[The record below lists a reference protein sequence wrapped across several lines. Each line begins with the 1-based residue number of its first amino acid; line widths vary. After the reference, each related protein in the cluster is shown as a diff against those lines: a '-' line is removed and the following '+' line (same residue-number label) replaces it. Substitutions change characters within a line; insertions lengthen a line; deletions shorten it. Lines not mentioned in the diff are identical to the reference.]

1 MAGLPPQVPAS
12 LQIYNSY
19 VVDPEWQRKFTIIW
33 CSAVG
38 VVAVASLPKL
48 AGSLRNG
55 RFLKGFF
62 GISEDLQKGGYISV
76 TCEDK
81 LPPPRS
87 NNRVTRTWSSVA
99 SVRYWTLPY
108 IGLNLAQTCIILAY
122 LGVVLLCDI
131 KDAPL
136 ISNPNRAGFLAI
148 AQIPIVFL
156 FATKNSILSLLLGPG
171 NGYEKLNYVHR
182 MAGRLMFLSACIHG
196 SLWIRNHLQ
205 YGLPILGPQ
214 KETSGIAAFSLLG
227 VIVLTSLRPVRR
239 LFYGAFFFTHIL
251 AFVAFFV
258 TIRYHTLYAA
268 PWIYPA
274 LAFFGADVLL
284 RFLRYRIKD
293 ARLIALDNLMT
304 VVEVIGCDDGWL
316 AGQHV
321 RLRVFFSNKAFET
334 HPFTILSA
342 PPAQSCLSN
351 SGMVLA
357 ARVNGDWT
365 QALNDFTR
373 HEQDKLQ
380 FSEKRG
386 DERGVPVH
394 IMIDGPYGGSS
405 VDLGQYETAL
415 LIAGGSGVTFT
426 LGILDDIV
434 ARCVKLGRRS
444 GERTRRIEFVWCIRS
459 FGHILWFSS
468 MLTAIANAA
477 AQSTLDL
484 HISIFVT
491 CLCDP
496 EAVPVIPNCDVKLER
511 PSAYSLL
518 CEVTANSPGSSLE
531 SGKGNTSPVHGGGVA
546 VCASGPESLTKETQN
561 AVAKLG
567 VAKAIELGGISVHV
581 ESFML

>member
-1 MAGLPPQVPAS
+1 M
-12 LQIYNSY
+12 
-19 VVDPEWQRKFTIIW
+19 
-33 CSAVG
+33 
-38 VVAVASLPKL
+38 
-48 AGSLRNG
+48 
-55 RFLKGFF
+55 
-62 GISEDLQKGGYISV
+62 
-76 TCEDK
+76 
-81 LPPPRS
+81 
-87 NNRVTRTWSSVA
+87 
-99 SVRYWTLPY
+99 
-108 IGLNLAQTCIILAY
+108 
-122 LGVVLLCDI
+122 
-131 KDAPL
+131 
-136 ISNPNRAGFLAI
+136 
-148 AQIPIVFL
+148 
-156 FATKNSILSLLLGPG
+156 
-171 NGYEKLNYVHR
+171 
-182 MAGRLMFLSACIHG
+182 
-196 SLWIRNHLQ
+196 
-205 YGLPILGPQ
+205 
-214 KETSGIAAFSLLG
+214 
-227 VIVLTSLRPVRR
+227 
-239 LFYGAFFFTHIL
+239 
-251 AFVAFFV
+251 
-258 TIRYHTLYAA
+258 
-268 PWIYPA
+268 
-274 LAFFGADVLL
+274 
-284 RFLRYRIKD
+284 
-293 ARLIALDNLMT
+293 
-304 VVEVIGCDDGWL
+304 EVIGCDDGWL

-459 FGHILWFSS
+459 FGRSHPHPTIMSFLLDTVIKGHILWFSS

>member
-1 MAGLPPQVPAS
+1 MAGLPPQIPDS

-38 VVAVASLPKL
+38 VVAIASLPKL
-48 AGSLRNG
+48 ARSVRNG
-55 RFLKGFF
+55 RSLKGFF

-76 TCEDK
+76 ARQDK
-81 LPPPRS
+81 LPSPLS
-87 NNRVTRTWSSVA
+87 NNRFTRIWCSIT

-108 IGLNLAQTCIILAY
+108 IELNVAQTCIILAY
-122 LGVVLLCDI
+122 LGVVLLCII

-148 AQIPIVFL
+148 AQVPVVFL

-196 SLWIRNHLQ
+196 SLWIRNHLE
-205 YGLPILGPQ
+205 YDLPILGQQ
-214 KETSGIAAFSLLG
+214 KETSGVAAFSLLG
-227 VIVLTSLRPVRR
+227 IIVLTSLRPVRR
-239 LFYGAFFFTHIL
+239 LFYRAFFFVHIL
-251 AFVAFFV
+251 AFGAFFV

-274 LAFFGADVLL
+274 LAFFGADVFL

-293 ARLIALDNLMT
+293 ARLIALDNSMT
-304 VVEVIGCDDGWL
+304 VVQVIDCDDGWS

-342 PPAQSCLSN
+342 PPARSCLSN
-351 SGMVLA
+351 SGMILA

-365 QALNDFTR
+365 QSLNDFTR
-373 HEQDKLQ
+373 QEQDRLQ
-380 FSEKRG
+380 FSEKD

-394 IMIDGPYGGSS
+394 VMIDGPYGGSS

-415 LIAGGSGVTFT
+415 LIAGGSGATFT

-434 ARCVKLGRRS
+434 GRCVKLGRRN
-444 GERTRRIEFVWCIRS
+444 GEQTRRIEFVWCLRS
-459 FGHILWFSS
+459 FGHISWFSS
-468 MLTAIANAA
+468 MLIAIANVA

-496 EAVPVIPNCDVKLER
+496 EAVPVIPNCDVKLGR
-511 PSAYSLL
+511 PSSYSLL

-531 SGKGNTSPVHGGGVA
+531 SAKGNTSSVHGGGVA
-546 VCASGPESLTKETQN
+546 VCVSGPESLTRETQN
-561 AVAKLG
+561 AVVKLG
-567 VAKAIELGGISVHV
+567 ATKAMELGGISVHV
-581 ESFML
+581 ESFTL